1 MRIRSAR
8 RSDLR
13 LLQDIERAAGEP
25 FRTLG
30 MTSVA
35 DDDPPPLDLLEN
47 YRRAGRC
54 WVATDPLSTTGDRPL
69 AYVIADPVDGA
80 LHIEQISVDPAAARR
95 GIGRALIDHLAGLAP
110 GQGLTALTLTTF
122 SDVPWNA
129 PYYARIGFRVLAE
142 GELTDGLR
150 AIRGEEAQH
159 GLDRWP
165 RVCMRRDLLPTG
177 PGAAP
182 SVPPPA
188 SASAAPPAPSSA
200 SAAASSAAP
209 SSASSASAGA
219 AAVAVSGAP

>member
-54 WVATDPLSTTGDRPL
+54 WVATEPLSAGDRPL

-165 RVCMRRDLLPTG
+165 RVCMRRDLLPSG
-177 PGAAP
+177 PPAQP

-188 SASAAPPAPSSA
+188 SASAAPSAPSSA
-200 SAAASSAAP
+200 SCAASSSP
-209 SSASSASAGA
+209 SSASAGA

>member
-30 MTSVA
+30 MDSVA
-35 DDDPPPLDLLEN
+35 DDDPPPLDLLES

-54 WVATDPLSTTGDRPL
+54 WVATDPLSATGDRPL
-69 AYVIADPVDGA
+69 GYVIADPVDGA
-80 LHIEQISVDPAAARR
+80 LHIEQISVDPVAARR
-95 GIGRALIDHLAGLAP
+95 GIGRRLIDRLATLAP

-129 PYYARIGFRVLAE
+129 PYYARIGFRVLHDR
-142 GELTDGLR
+142 ELTDGLR
-150 AIRGEEAQH
+150 TIRGEEAQH

-165 RVCMRRDLLPTG
+165 RVCMRRDLLPAQ
-177 PGAAP
+177 PSAP
-182 SVPPPA
+182 MPTPATAPNPA
-188 SASAAPPAPSSA
+188 SAPAPESA
-200 SAAASSAAP
+200 S
-209 SSASSASAGA
+209 
-219 AAVAVSGAP
+219 VAVSGAP

>member
-30 MTSVA
+30 MHSVA
-35 DDDPPPLDLLEN
+35 DDDPPPLDLLES

-54 WVATDPLSTTGDRPL
+54 WVATDPLATSGDRPL
-69 AYVIADPVDGA
+69 GYVIADPVDGA
-80 LHIEQISVDPAAARR
+80 LHIEQISVDPVAARR
-95 GIGRALIDHLAGLAP
+95 GIGRTLIDRLATLAP

-129 PYYARIGFRVLAE
+129 PYYRRIGFRVLHE
-142 GELTDGLR
+142 RELTDGLR
-150 AIRGEEAQH
+150 TIRGEEAQH

-165 RVCMRRDLLPTG
+165 RVCMRRDLLP
-177 PGAAP
+177 AQSSALAP
-182 SVPPPA
+182 TPA
-188 SASAAPPAPSSA
+188 SASKPASAPAPESA
-200 SAAASSAAP
+200 S
-209 SSASSASAGA
+209 
-219 AAVAVSGAP
+219 VAVSGAP

>member
-35 DDDPPPLDLLEN
+35 DDDPPPLDLLES

-69 AYVIADPVDGA
+69 GYVIADPVDGA
-80 LHIEQISVDPAAARR
+80 LHIEQISVDPVAARR
-95 GIGRALIDHLAGLAP
+95 GIGRALIAHLAVLATE
-110 GQGLTALTLTTF
+110 QGLTALTLTTF
-122 SDVPWNA
+122 SEVPWNA
-129 PYYARIGFRVLAE
+129 PYYTRIGFRVLPEA
-142 GELTDGLR
+142 ELTDGLR
-150 AIRGEEAQH
+150 TIRGDESQH

-165 RVCMRRDLLPTG
+165 RVCMRRDLLP
-177 PGAAP
+177 ARP
-182 SVPPPA
+182 S
-188 SASAAPPAPSSA
+188 
-200 SAAASSAAP
+200 
-209 SSASSASAGA
+209 
-219 AAVAVSGAP
+219 AAVAVGGAS

>member
-30 MTSVA
+30 MHSVA
-35 DDDPPPLDLLEN
+35 DDDPPPLDLLES

-54 WVATDPLSTTGDRPL
+54 WVASDPLSATGDRPL
-69 AYVIADPVDGA
+69 GYVIADPVDGA
-80 LHIEQISVDPAAARR
+80 LHIEQISVDPVAARR
-95 GIGRALIDHLAGLAP
+95 GIGRLLIDRLAALAP

-129 PYYARIGFRVLAE
+129 PYYTRIGFRVLPE
-142 GELTDGLR
+142 SEIGDGLR
-150 AIRGEEAQH
+150 TIRGEEAQH

-165 RVCMRRDLLPTG
+165 RVCMRRDLLPAR
-177 PGAAP
+177 PSAPAATT
-182 SVPPPA
+182 A
-188 SASAAPPAPSSA
+188 SASAT
-200 SAAASSAAP
+200 
-209 SSASSASAGA
+209 
-219 AAVAVSGAP
+219 VAVSGAP